1 MCYGGRSR
9 TPRVHLVHHLLE
21 HVVELGLL
29 RDLISSLGQLSLAE
43 HFLARSLKLAG
54 LWLLHVLQ
62 VVVRLIRSHILFF

>member
-1 MCYGGRSR
+1 M
-9 TPRVHLVHHLLE
+9 
-21 HVVELGLL
+21 ELGLL

-43 HFLARSLKLAG
+43 HFLAWLLKLAG